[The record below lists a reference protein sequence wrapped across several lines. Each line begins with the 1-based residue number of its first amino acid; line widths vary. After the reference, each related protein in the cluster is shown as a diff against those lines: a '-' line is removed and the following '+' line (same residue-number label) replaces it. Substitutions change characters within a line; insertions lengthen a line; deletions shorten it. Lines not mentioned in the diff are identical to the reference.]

1 MRIAI
6 SPTNL
11 IFGLLVF
18 CFALSYGLVNPGGST
33 PIGVVYF
40 IGALI
45 LLNLVPTG
53 EGLRGYMHVWIPL
66 VGAMLLLAAGTFM
79 RTGQP
84 NELVLAL
91 VATVVLTGVLLVSE
105 AIAGW
110 RERRKA
116 MKS

>member
-18 CFALSYGLVNPGGST
+18 CFALSYGLVNPGG
-33 PIGVVYF
+33 PMGVAYF

-53 EGLRGYMHVWIPL
+53 EGIRGYMHVWIPL
-66 VGAMLLLAAGTFM
+66 VGAMLLLAALTSM
-79 RTGQP
+79 RTSQP

-91 VATVVLTGVLLVSE
+91 AATVVLTGVLLLTE
-105 AIAGW
+105 TLAGW